1 MTQQIP
7 WRRSLVVRLG
17 GCVLLLGALALLL
30 VLGSLY
36 MLASARGNAASM
48 DLFAK
53 GRQYCYEMLY
63 LVNHLFDEGSA
74 EERKQTADRLQKV
87 LAGMERRFDDL
98 YRGDGGR
105 LPALTDAQVL
115 ATSKERQESWRT
127 RLKPGLEKAMQLALS
142 KDGAGPAKRADAASL
157 LAELD
162 REVNQWEDHLEKG
175 VQLYLDN
182 LDTQAAR
189 FQVLLYVFAAVV
201 LVLLVAARWIVLG
214 ITRRA
219 QALARTAERITAGDL
234 TLRAAVGG
242 GDELGQL
249 GEAFNRMTGSLA
261 ANLETEKASRA
272 HVERLLDNIRQ
283 AIAQLTSAATQILA
297 STTQQAAGAQE
308 QAAAVAQTVA
318 TVDEVTQTSEQSAQR
333 ARGVG
338 EAVQRTVEI
347 GTAGRR
353 AVEDSGA
360 ALAVVRERVEGTAR
374 NIQELAEQAQ
384 AIGTIIAA
392 VSDIAE
398 QTNLLALNAAI
409 EAARAGEQGKGF
421 TVVAGEVKALA
432 EQSKKATVQVRDIL
446 GQIQK
451 ATTQAVLATEEVT
464 RGVVGA
470 VKVTEQAGSTIKALA
485 DTLAETAQ
493 AAAQIVASAGQQATG
508 MAQIH
513 QAMRNID
520 QAARQNVAA
529 VRQAEQAAQNLNAL
543 GTSLGAL
550 IGS

>member
-1 MTQQIP
+1 
-7 WRRSLVVRLG
+7 LG

-36 MLASARGNAASM
+36 MLSSARGEGASM
-48 DLFAK
+48 ALFSK

-63 LVNHLFDEGSA
+63 LVNRLFDEGNA
-74 EERKQTADRLQKV
+74 EERKQTADRLRKV
-87 LAGMERRFDDL
+87 LAAMDQRFDDL
-98 YRGDGGR
+98 YHGDGGR
-105 LPALTDAQVL
+105 VPSLTDAQVL
-115 ATSKERQESWRT
+115 AASKERQESWRT
-127 RLKPGLEKAMQLALS
+127 RLKPDLEKAMQLVLS
-142 KDGAGPAKRADAASL
+142 KDGAGPARRADAASL
-157 LAELD
+157 LTELD
-162 REVNQWEDHLEKG
+162 KEVTRWEDHLEKG

-182 LDTQAAR
+182 LDAQTTR
-189 FQVLLYVFAAVV
+189 FQVLLYVFAGVALLLLAPV
-201 LVLLVAARWIVLG
+201 LWIVLG

-219 QALARTAERITAGDL
+219 RVMAGTAERVAAGDL
-234 TLRAAVGG
+234 TLRAAVGD
-242 GDELGQL
+242 GDELAQL
-249 GEAFNRMTGSLA
+249 GEAFNRMTASVS
-261 ANLETEKASRA
+261 ANLETEKVGRA
-272 HVERLLDNIRQ
+272 RVEQLLDNIRQ
-283 AIAQLTSAATQILA
+283 AIGQLASAGTEILA

-308 QAAAVAQTVA
+308 EAAAVAQTVT
-318 TVDEVTQTSEQSAQR
+318 TVDEVTQTSEQSAQK

-338 EAVQRTVEI
+338 EAVQRTVEV
-347 GTAGRR
+347 GKAGRK
-353 AVEDSGA
+353 AVEESIA
-360 ALAVVRERVEGTAR
+360 AKHRVKEQVEATAQ

-398 QTNLLALNAAI
+398 QTNLLSLNAAI

-470 VKVTEQAGSTIKALA
+470 VKVGEQAGSTIKALT

-508 MAQIH
+508 VAQIH

-520 QAARQNVAA
+520 QAARQNLTAT
-529 VRQAEQAAQNLNAL
+529 RQVEQAAQNLNTL
-543 GTSLGAL
+543 GTRLGAL
-550 IGS
+550 IGR